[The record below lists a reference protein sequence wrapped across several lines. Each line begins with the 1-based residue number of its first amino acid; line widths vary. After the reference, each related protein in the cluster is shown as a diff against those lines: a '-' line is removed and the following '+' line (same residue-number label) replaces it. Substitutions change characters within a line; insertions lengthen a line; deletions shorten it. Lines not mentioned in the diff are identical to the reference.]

1 VLAAVAFGGAAGT
14 LVRAWVEV
22 QVPARTDSFPWG
34 TFAVN
39 LAGSLVLGF
48 VIAASLARSIP
59 TRYVRPLL
67 GTGFCG
73 GLTTFSTFVVETDL
87 LIRAGRTATAGGY
100 VVASVIGGLGATWLG
115 AASARMLWS

>member
-1 VLAAVAFGGAAGT
+1 VLVAVAIGGAAGT
-14 LVRAWVEV
+14 IVRAWVSVEAA
-22 QVPARTDSFPWG
+22 ARTDSFPWG

-48 VIAASLARSIP
+48 VIAAALARSIP

-87 LIRAGRTATAGGY
+87 LIRAGRIATAAGY
-100 VVASVIGGLGATWLG
+100 VSASVIGGLAATWLG
-115 AASARMLWS
+115 AASARLWWS